1 MACEACPFAGT
12 DQSEYVQGLGCLPSG
27 YDIIQMKKR
36 SGHNWSCHESK
47 PGELKLCAGMAETVH
62 ELEIPVDIKS
72 GGLISYETWERLG
85 EEAAI
90 AEADHRFASA

>member
-1 MACEACPFAGT
+1 MACAACPFAGT
-12 DQSEYVQGLGCLPSG
+12 DESENVQSLGCLPSG

-62 ELEIPVDIKS
+62 EMQIPVDIKS
-72 GGLISYETWERLG
+72 GGLISYETWYHQG
-85 EEAAI
+85 EDASI
-90 AEADHRFASA
+90 AEADRRLVSA